1 MFLLKTDFRKDILFL
16 MILSILLGT
25 GLVLIG
31 GYVTDNYFANMVSG
45 LIGEYGEY
53 DLLFTLGSDKEEIA
67 LEQIKNIAA
76 DTLPGSQF
84 KTGPRVAGSSNYLLK
99 LPEKYKNEEIY
110 INLGKYFSDIPGLM
124 SKTIMTEPRLSIRGF
139 RGVTRPVLRPLIEE
153 IEGIAFLYPSGD
165 GLDIIVKKPEMVPEV
180 KKRLTEL
187 LSEYK
192 ILEIR
197 YPLNEHPEKLPE
209 LQKEIYELIKNEATE
224 IIDVTKNN
232 DSGRVSL
239 LTSLKQMKTFLLS
252 YATKVIIKT
261 ENSESIPVGSRLM
274 GASEDGRNFELE
286 VIENKAGQLTALIQ
300 GGELDDTP
308 VQELVVYYTDHR
320 GNVLEELGYGIIN
333 NPRQDLV
340 LALDKLNEITP
351 SLTGFMAQS
360 EQLVDFS
367 GRISKDLANINQG
380 LNQLEQTSQNLKN
393 SLEEWQ
399 KEGLSTFLGEI
410 LVILDEIKNNI
421 GDINDI
427 QKELIQ
433 TSNKLK
439 GGAGLI
445 EEKLAFV
452 PRNNSVYQQ
461 LNDLKLLFLQLATGL
476 DDNYDLVAER
486 LNNMGPVL
494 DSIDNWKEKINSLLR
509 VEESLNS
516 GADWQKVEGIIDEID
531 KTASIIDTSQLQE
544 KLQSIQELLVELQT
558 TQLPVV
564 LNQLTYIQDS
574 LPDLQESEIVET
586 INLIDSYIAG
596 QVIPGDQIQLLIK
609 GSFNSKGVVNK
620 IKGVI
625 NNPAVTY
632 IEMDAGILQPNT
644 RGEIFNVLS
653 QVRAVI
659 STIIAF
665 IFTILIM
672 ILDQTLII
680 SILRLNRGNGSLYGF
695 LSGGIIFSL
704 ICLLS
709 QIRFPYLNFQTEF
722 IIGGVFGLII
732 ALLSRML
739 NPISEEEWEAGKAL
753 GFSPAEIM
761 HEIIIPAGKPGLL
774 YLLNYP
780 KVIFR

>member
-1 MFLLKTDFRKDILFL
+1 MFLFKTDFRKDILL
-16 MILSILLGT
+16 LLIISILMGA

-31 GYVTDNYFANMVSG
+31 GYLTDNYFANMVSG

-53 DLLFTLGSDKEEIA
+53 DLLFTLASDKEEIA
-67 LEQIKNIAA
+67 LKQIKTIAA

-84 KTGPRVAGSSNYLLK
+84 KTGPKVAGSSNYLLK
-99 LPEKYKNEEIY
+99 LPEKYKNEEVY
-110 INLGKYFSDIPGLM
+110 VNLGKYFSDIPGLM
-124 SKTIMTEPRLSIRGF
+124 SKTIMTEPRLSVRGF
-139 RGVTRPVLRPLIEE
+139 RGATRPALRPLIEK
-153 IEGIAFLYPSGD
+153 IEGIAFLYPTGD
-165 GLDIIVKKPEMVPEV
+165 GLDIIVKKPELVPEV
-180 KKRLTEL
+180 KKELNEL
-187 LSEYK
+187 LNDYK

-197 YPLNEHPEKLPE
+197 YPLNQHPEELPE
-209 LQKEIYELIKNEATE
+209 LQKTIYELIKNDAPE
-224 IIDVTKNN
+224 IIDVTRNN

-252 YATKVIIKT
+252 YATKVSIKVV
-261 ENSESIPVGSRLM
+261 NSEGIPVGSRLL
-274 GASEDGRNFELE
+274 GVSEEGNNYELE
-286 VIENKAGQLTALIQ
+286 VIDNKEGQLVTLIQ
-300 GGELDDTP
+300 KGELGEEP
-308 VQELVVYYTDHR
+308 VQELTIYYTDHR
-320 GNVLEELGYGIIN
+320 GNVGEKLGVGIIN
-333 NPRQDLV
+333 NPRHDLAT
-340 LALDKLNEITP
+340 ALNKLSEITP

-367 GRISKDLANINQG
+367 GRIGNDLANINQG
-380 LNQLEQTSQNLKN
+380 LAQMENTSQKLRS

-399 KEGLSTFLGEI
+399 KEGLSSFLGEI

-421 GDINDI
+421 GDITDI

-439 GGAGLI
+439 EGAGLI

-461 LNDLKLLFLQLATGL
+461 LNDLKLLFLEIATGL
-476 DDNYDLVAER
+476 DENYDLVSQR

-494 DSIDNWKEKINSLLR
+494 DSIDGWKDKINSLLR

-516 GADWQKVEGIIDEID
+516 GADWQKVEGIINEINQ
-531 KTASIIDTSQLQE
+531 TAKVIDTSQLQE
-544 KLQSIQELLVELQT
+544 KLLSIQELLMELQT
-558 TQLPVV
+558 DQLPVV
-564 LNQLTYIQDS
+564 LNQLTYIQNS
-574 LPDLQESEIVET
+574 LPNLKEDEIVET

-609 GSFNSKGVVNK
+609 GNYDSKEVIDKV
-620 IKGVI
+620 KGVI

-632 IEMDAGILQPNT
+632 IEMDAGVLQPNT

-665 IFTILIM
+665 IFTVLVM

-680 SILRLNRGNGSLYGF
+680 SILQLNRGNGYLYGF
-695 LSGGIIFSL
+695 LSGGVIFSM
-704 ICLLS
+704 ICLIS
-709 QIRFPYLNFQTEF
+709 QIKFPYLNFQTEF
-722 IIGGVFGLII
+722 IIGGVLGLLI

-739 NPISEEEWEAGKAL
+739 NPVNEEEWEAGKAL

-774 YLLNYP
+774 YLLNIP